1 MARVKKTWLI
11 DQALVSRAK
20 RICGAST
27 ETEAVT
33 RALEEMVGRDEIAR
47 AFRRHHAV
55 LAEIEVVFPD
65 PVRRR

>member
-11 DQALVSRAK
+11 DQTLVSKAK
-20 RICGAST
+20 RISGART

-33 RALEEMVGRDEIAR
+33 RALEEIVVRDEIDR
-47 AFRRHHAV
+47 AFLRNHAV

-65 PVRRR
+65 PSKPR